1 MNILETSVVATV
13 PDIKENLIWTFHLT
27 YKLLRSTQ
35 KIEARLK

>member
-13 PDIKENLIWTFHLT
+13 PDIKENLIWTFH
-27 YKLLRSTQ
+27 Q